1 MATKADI
8 QNWQQKV
15 YTQQYS
21 LSNALTMWHVAP
33 TNLTIPER
41 KLEVLLFR
49 AMMDYFRYYPG
60 HCAAVIGAE
69 ETHQHYKS
77 HLVRC
82 RMSYL

>member
-41 KLEVLLFR
+41 KLEVLLR
-49 AMMDYFRYYPG
+49 SDIMDIDRTCISIFYRSKN
-60 HCAAVIGAE
+60 A
-69 ETHQHYKS
+69 
-77 HLVRC
+77 
-82 RMSYL
+82 